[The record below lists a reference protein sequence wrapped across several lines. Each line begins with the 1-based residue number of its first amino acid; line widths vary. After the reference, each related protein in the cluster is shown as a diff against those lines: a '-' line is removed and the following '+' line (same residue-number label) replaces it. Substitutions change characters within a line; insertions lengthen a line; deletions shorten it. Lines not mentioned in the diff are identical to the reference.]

1 MEFDWETWSELAR
14 TDPEAFERKRK
25 EAIEALIASAPEHQ
39 RKRLI
44 GLQSR
49 VDLERQRS
57 SSALGA
63 CIRVS
68 NLMWRSFDELQRSL
82 NSLMAELSGDADPA
96 PAKQVTKAE
105 IVQFPIRR

>member
-14 TDPEAFERKRK
+14 TDPEGFERKRN
-25 EAIEALIASAPEHQ
+25 EAIEAVIASAPEHRRQ
-39 RKRLI
+39 RLI
-44 GLQSR
+44 GLQCR

-63 CIRVS
+63 CIRIS
-68 NLMWRSFDELQRSL
+68 KLMWESFDDLQRSL
-82 NSLMAELSGDADPA
+82 NSLKAQLSGEPGPA

-105 IVQFPIRR
+105 IVPFPIRR